1 MKAVPLERSV
11 FQVEGG
17 RNMKKAAG
25 ILLLLSFF
33 LLNSM
38 VSTAVEGEERRW
50 QDESVYYI
58 AVDRFFNSDRS
69 NDEQVDVEDP
79 QAYQG
84 GDLAGLTSQLDYIEE
99 LGFTTI
105 QLSPVMANAPGGFH
119 GFWVTDFQ
127 AVEEQLGTM
136 KEMRAFVQEAH
147 DRDLKVVLDLPLFT
161 AAEHPWLEDDTKS
174 SWLKEGVTD
183 ALLSWLDDLP
193 QLNMEKE
200 AAAAYMEETMEFWE
214 EEAGVDGFHVISQ
227 TGVEMM
233 EEKDSVLYTTSLEE
247 AGDLPE
253 QMRNVFEA
261 PGAVAGIAS
270 SATGVQQ
277 LDGPFT
283 GRFTHEAVENG
294 QNPITRWRLG
304 LTYLFTTPGVP
315 VVYYGSETPLDDGGD
330 PETVPMINVK
340 AGNEELKQRIEKL
353 TSMRDQYPA
362 MTRGGYEELY
372 NDNGLIVFE
381 RRDEEE
387 SLIVAINNAAETKT
401 AELDHLDSGLQLRGL
416 LQDGVVREQSDGTYR
431 LAMDRETADV
441 FIIEENSGYNW
452 LFIGFV
458 GGVLLLFT
466 VAVIILSRK
475 SRSSEKA

>member
-1 MKAVPLERSV
+1 
-11 FQVEGG
+11 
-17 RNMKKAAG
+17 MKKAAG
-25 ILLLLSFF
+25 ILLLLPFF

-38 VSTAVEGEERRW
+38 VSTAGEGEERRW

-84 GDLAGLTSQLDYIEE
+84 GDFAGLTSQLDYIEE

-119 GFWVTDFQ
+119 GFWVTDFRS
-127 AVEEQLGTM
+127 VEEQYGTM
-136 KEMRAFVQEAH
+136 EEMRAFVQEAH
-147 DRDLKVVLDLPLFT
+147 DRDLRVVLDLPLFT
-161 AAEHPWLEDDTKS
+161 AAEHPWLKDETKS
-174 SWLKEGVTD
+174 SWLKEGVTE
-183 ALLSWLDDLP
+183 APVSWLDDLP
-193 QLNMEKE
+193 QLNMDNKE
-200 AAAAYMEETMEFWE
+200 TAAYIKETMNFWMEEAE
-214 EEAGVDGFHVISQ
+214 VDGFHLVSQ
-227 TGVEMM
+227 TGLEMT
-233 EEKDSVLYTTSLEE
+233 EDLDDILYTTSVADSKEFSQPLR
-247 AGDLPE
+247 D
-253 QMRNVFEA
+253 VFAA
-261 PGAVAGIAS
+261 PGAVKGKAVDNSGE
-270 SATGVQQ
+270 TVVQH

-304 LTYLFTTPGVP
+304 LTYIFTTPGLP
-315 VVYYGSETPLDDGGD
+315 VVYYGSETPLDDGGN
-330 PETVPMINVK
+330 PEAAPMINVK
-340 AGNEELKQRIEKL
+340 AGNEELKQRVEKL
-353 TSMRDQYPA
+353 TSMREQYPA
-362 MTRGGYEELY
+362 ITRGDYEELY

-381 RRDEEE
+381 RSDEEE
-387 SLIVAINNAAETKT
+387 SLIVAINNASETKT

-441 FIIEENSGYNW
+441 FIMEEDSGYNW